1 MHSSITLLQ
10 EILMDVVCFK
20 YVVQNLLMF
29 AMLFALVSTRR
40 HCACCE
46 KNKSPCV
53 CRGGVMK
60 LGRGRG
66 VEGLVQSART
76 YLFPRKGWVVGL
88 GNCVVS
94 KINLV

>member
-1 MHSSITLLQ
+1 
-10 EILMDVVCFK
+10 
-20 YVVQNLLMF
+20 
-29 AMLFALVSTRR
+29 
-40 HCACCE
+40 
-46 KNKSPCV
+46 
-53 CRGGVMK
+53 MK

-76 YLFPRKGWVVGL
+76 YLFPRKGWMVGL